1 MVSLYIEIKG
11 ESASEQRRMG
21 RGHLNSSR
29 PPSLQ
34 SESRQVHEVAKML
47 GKQSKVEK
55 PEQKNSMKIRMTVS
69 IAMVML
75 AMTNPYCAKASLG
88 GTADTVQA
96 DRARMQ
102 AALRM
107 TKKDLYAV
115 HELSA
120 PNHVVV
126 REFVSP
132 TGIVF
137 GVAWQGP
144 VRPDLQ
150 QLLGGY
156 FQHFVEVAATQKQQE
171 PRRRRMMMQE
181 PGLVVEGGGHARA
194 FAGRAYVPQLVPA
207 GVQAEEIQ

>member
-1 MVSLYIEIKG
+1 
-11 ESASEQRRMG
+11 
-21 RGHLNSSR
+21 
-29 PPSLQ
+29 
-34 SESRQVHEVAKML
+34 ML
-47 GKQSKVEK
+47 GTQSRVEK
-55 PEQKNSMKIRMTVS
+55 PEKNNFMKIKVTLG
-69 IAMVML
+69 IAAIAL
-75 AMTNPYCAKASLG
+75 AMSDPYPAAASLG

-96 DRARMQ
+96 DQARMQ
-102 AALRM
+102 ASLRM

-120 PNHVVV
+120 PNKVVV

-144 VRPDLQ
+144 TRPDLQ
-150 QLLGGY
+150 NLLGGY
-156 FQHFVEVAATQKQQE
+156 FQQFAAQAQKKQG
-171 PRRRRMMMQE
+171 PRLRQMRVQE

-194 FAGRAYVPQLVPA
+194 FVGRAYVPQLVPA

>member
-1 MVSLYIEIKG
+1 
-11 ESASEQRRMG
+11 
-21 RGHLNSSR
+21 
-29 PPSLQ
+29 
-34 SESRQVHEVAKML
+34 ML
-47 GKQSKVEK
+47 GRQGRVESSSK
-55 PEQKNSMKIRMTVS
+55 KNPMKIRVALGFA
-69 IAMVML
+69 AMLL
-75 AMTNPYCAKASLG
+75 AMGEPYPAAASLG

-102 AALRM
+102 ASLRM

-120 PNHVVV
+120 PNKVVV

-144 VRPDLQ
+144 TRPDLQ

-156 FQHFVEVAATQKQQE
+156 FQHFAEVTQTQKSTGI
-171 PRRRRMMMQE
+171 RRRQMRVKE
-181 PGLVVEGGGHARA
+181 EGLVVEGGGHARA
-194 FAGRAYVPQLVPA
+194 FVGRAYVPQLVPS
-207 GVQAEEIQ
+207 GVQPEEIQ